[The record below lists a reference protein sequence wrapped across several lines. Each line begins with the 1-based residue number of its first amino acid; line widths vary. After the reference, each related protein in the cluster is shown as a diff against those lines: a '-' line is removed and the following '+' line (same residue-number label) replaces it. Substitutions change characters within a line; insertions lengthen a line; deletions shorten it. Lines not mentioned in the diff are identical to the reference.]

1 MFSSDLT
8 YLIRWRLLVSAQTP
22 LPNCLRICADTI
34 DNTLRTSGEL
44 RNSWSL
50 KGGLNMNFSFGQ
62 RPSTLLLQPRYDD
75 DAVDFT
81 PSLESIRLRL
91 GDVATCKYILEKMK
105 IDMLSA
111 LERYISLLATCM
123 RLSDS
128 RPSNL

>member
-1 MFSSDLT
+1 MEPERGFEHEF
-8 YLIRWRLLVSAQTP
+8 LVWTAPEHIVIT
-22 LPNCLRICADTI
+22 T
-34 DNTLRTSGEL
+34 
-44 RNSWSL
+44 
-50 KGGLNMNFSFGQ
+50 
-62 RPSTLLLQPRYDD
+62 RYDD

>member
-1 MFSSDLT
+1 METSSICSD
-8 YLIRWRLLVSAQTP
+8 TP
-22 LPNCLRICADTI
+22 TELPAYCADTI

-50 KGGLNMNFSFGQ
+50 KEVLNMDFSFGQ
-62 RPSTLLLQPRYDD
+62 RPEHIAITIRYDG

-91 GDVATCKYILEKMK
+91 GDVATCKHILEKTK

-111 LERYISLLATCM
+111 LERYISLLAA
-123 RLSDS
+123 
-128 RPSNL
+128 